1 MAPWHKPPSAGTQTA
16 FPIPYIKE
24 ARLTSFQ
31 IRLVSETK
39 PKRIQRRQFR
49 ELQAK
54 IFDLWHEYEA
64 NQRSAKRSLIA
75 CSYLNG
81 PRENSAKA
89 PH

>member
-16 FPIPYIKE
+16 LPIPSIRE

-39 PKRIQRRQFR
+39 LKRIQRCQFR
-49 ELQAK
+49 ELRAK

-64 NQRSAKRSLIA
+64 DQRSAQRLLIA
-75 CSYLNG
+75 CSYL
-81 PRENSAKA
+81 K
-89 PH
+89 